1 MAGKKNKDNQ
11 RLLSEDLRKLDI
23 SELRKKLVEEKE
35 KLMRLRFDHAAAT
48 LENTSMLKTTRRQI
62 ARIET
67 IITEKSIEQ
76 RI

>member
-1 MAGKKNKDNQ
+1 MASKKSKENQ
-11 RLLSEDLRKLDI
+11 RILSADLRKLDI
-23 SELRKKLVEEKE
+23 NELKKKLAEEKE

-48 LENTSMLKTTRRQI
+48 LENTSLLKITRRQI

-67 IITEKSIEQ
+67 VITEKSIEP